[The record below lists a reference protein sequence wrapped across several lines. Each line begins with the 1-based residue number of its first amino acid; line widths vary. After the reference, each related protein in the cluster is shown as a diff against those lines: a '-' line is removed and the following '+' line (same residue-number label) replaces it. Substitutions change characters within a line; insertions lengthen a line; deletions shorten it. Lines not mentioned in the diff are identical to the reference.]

1 MPLKLTLGKGEK
13 LIVNGAV
20 VKNDGDVAS
29 LVFENQAHILRQKDI
44 LTTEDAKTPAAR
56 VYLALQ
62 CAYLFPDRRASFV
75 EEFDKL
81 LGDYLQAA
89 PSAETLAEEIR
100 QRLAADQL
108 YAGLKACQKLIDHEA
123 GILQHAE

>member
-20 VKNDGDVAS
+20 VKNDGDNAM

-44 LTTEDAKTPAAR
+44 LTEQDAGTPASR

-62 CAYLFPDRRASFV
+62 CAYLFPDSRSDHIKSFNQ
-75 EEFDKL
+75 L
-81 LGDYLQAA
+81 LKDYLEAA
-89 PSAETLAEEIR
+89 PSAQLIADEILE
-100 QRLAADQL
+100 RLECDQL
-108 YAGLKACQKLIDHEA
+108 YSGLKACQRLIEHEA

>member
-20 VKNDGDVAS
+20 VKNDGDNAM

-44 LTTEDAKTPAAR
+44 LTEQDARTPASR

-62 CAYLFPDRRASFV
+62 CAYLFPENRGEHIASFNQ
-75 EEFDKL
+75 L
-81 LGDYLQAA
+81 LKDYIGAA
-89 PSAETLAEEIR
+89 PSAEPIANEILKRLEE
-100 QRLAADQL
+100 DQL
-108 YAGLKACQKLIDHEA
+108 YSGLKACQRLIEHET
-123 GILQHAE
+123 GILQHV